1 MILWTAS
8 RERSPG
14 TMTLRSCVESRKFSR
29 FDPQSDAQPY
39 YRDYEVPYTEGMS
52 AMNALDYIYQ
62 NLDGSLAYYD
72 HAGCCLGICARC
84 AARVNGKAGLLCQ
97 TPVKGDLCI
106 EPTTTAGVIKDLVVR
121 RKSKESVA

>member
-1 MILWTAS
+1 
-8 RERSPG
+8 
-14 TMTLRSCVESRKFSR
+14 MTQRTITVKIFR

-39 YRDYEVPYTEGMS
+39 YRDYEVPFTEGMS

-84 AARVNGKAGLLCQ
+84 AAKVNGKAGLLCQ
-97 TPVKGDLCI
+97 TPVDGDLCI